1 MSVPIRYLLKF
12 LSAAEILMALWP
24 PVTWIYG
31 PLLGS
36 ATNAFFAFF
45 QPGISLEVGEKTYF
59 VCNLWPETVRSELKS
74 FGSIYLN
81 ALVVIAL
88 FAGLPGRLRGRLK
101 ALGTA
106 LLALFA
112 THVLCIY
119 LLSHFA
125 VWNALQSMNQT
136 LQIKH
141 GSFLPLSE
149 RIATALFHQKA
160 MLCSKIM
167 VLWGNFGWE
176 GLPFLAGALFYIRSR
191 GLLGEKSP
199 GAERV
204 SRPSFKRKRMRSA
217 LKKPTFPLRTGSPSP
232 PASRLGSRAIRRNT
246 LYSILIMLAFTSAA
260 AQAQQVMETTPAQ
273 GISGENNVLPGN
285 EIQIYVLHIEDTVND
300 VRSAQLGGTPPG
312 SFGIT
317 VTISDVSGG
326 GSGLAATDFIG
337 LNLYRSDDATLD
349 AGDTLMKTV
358 AVSIVAATLIDMQGV
373 AGGEKAIPDPGDVP
387 PSIYFFVT
395 ADVSAGAT
403 PGHRFRL
410 GAALDHAD
418 IRETGGGMP
427 SSYGVGSAIAAS
439 DANVVIIISAGAGPP
454 EVPRTIP
461 LMPPYLYLVLAIITM
476 AYGIFSLKVRH

>member
-1 MSVPIRYLLKF
+1 MSVPLRYLLKF
-12 LSAAEILMALWP
+12 LSASAILMALWP

-59 VCNLWPETVRSELKS
+59 VCNLWPDTVRSELKS
-74 FGSIYLN
+74 FGTIYLN

-88 FAGLPGRLRGRLK
+88 FAGLPGKLKGRLK

-106 LLALFA
+106 LIALFG

-136 LQIKH
+136 LQIQG
-141 GSFLPLSE
+141 GSFLPLSD

-176 GLPFLAGALFYIRSR
+176 GFPFLAGALFYIRSR
-191 GLLGEKSP
+191 GLLQSP

-204 SRPSFKRKRMRSA
+204 SRPPFKRERVRNA
-217 LKKPTFPLRTGSPSP
+217 LKKPTSPRRTGSPSP
-232 PASRLGSRAIRRNT
+232 PASRPASRAIRRNVM
-246 LYSILIMLAFTSAA
+246 YSVLIMLPFTSVT
-260 AQAQQVMETTPAQ
+260 AQAQIQVFEVTPAQ

-300 VRSAQLGGTPPG
+300 VRSARLGDNPPG

-326 GSGLAATDFIG
+326 GSGLAASDLIG

-349 AGDTLMKTV
+349 AGDTFMKTV
-358 AVSIVAATLIDMQGV
+358 AASIVAATLIDMQGV
-373 AGGEKAIPDPGDVP
+373 AGGDRDIPDPGDVP
-387 PSIYFFVT
+387 SSIYFFVT

-410 GAALDHAD
+410 AAALDHAD
-418 IRETGGGMP
+418 IRESGGGPP
-427 SSYGVGSAIAAS
+427 SSYGVGSPIAAS
-439 DANVVIIISAGAGPP
+439 DANVVIIVAAGGGGPP

-461 LMPPYLYLVLAIITM
+461 LMPPYLYVVLAIIIM
-476 AYGIFSLKVRH
+476 GYGIFSLKARH